1 MFDKIFLYF
10 VIISL
15 FQFFALFEKLLLM
28 DVFFGL
34 VVVRLG
40 FSEIL
45 THFLPLV
52 SFYTPLTL

>member
-52 SFYTPLTL
+52 SFYTL

>member
-40 FSEIL
+40 FSEI
-45 THFLPLV
+45 
-52 SFYTPLTL
+52 